1 MLIVIAAIAVSP
13 VAKNYIEKHDREL
26 IGRSIR
32 MERLR
37 MNIFTGR
44 LRIEGLRIG
53 GSEDSTTFF
62 RLDSFEMRMR
72 LWPLLGNRVLVK
84 KISFAG
90 PDVKIYQRGNAFSF
104 DDITAVAA
112 TPEKTSKPWEI
123 GIYDIS
129 IRNGRVFYKDLALD
143 AEWGMNDLNL
153 HIPGV
158 YFSGEKTDVGAV
170 LNFAEGGSLSTDVG
184 YNIESSEFDIGIR
197 LQDFALAGTLP
208 YFRPPVGRQPPA
220 RQYATSAF
228 AHDRGYGFAGGLRP
242 ARPAAAARGGRR
254 YAGRKTRRG
263 RSGQNALRL
272 RPHLRFGTLG
282 AVRNDARR

>member
-104 DDITAVAA
+104 DDITARFA
-112 TPEKTSKPWEI
+112 T
-123 GIYDIS
+123 
-129 IRNGRVFYKDLALD
+129 
-143 AEWGMNDLNL
+143 
-153 HIPGV
+153 
-158 YFSGEKTDVGAV
+158 
-170 LNFAEGGSLSTDVG
+170 
-184 YNIESSEFDIGIR
+184 
-197 LQDFALAGTLP
+197 
-208 YFRPPVGRQPPA
+208 RQPSPQ
-220 RQYATSAF
+220 RPKSRRNRGKSGFTTSRSAT
-228 AHDRGYGFAGGLRP
+228 AGSF
-242 ARPAAAARGGRR
+242 
-254 YAGRKTRRG
+254 TRTS
-263 RSGQNALRL
+263 RSM
-272 RPHLRFGTLG
+272 PSG
-282 AVRNDARR
+282 A

>member
-1 MLIVIAAIAVSP
+1 MKKWIKITLIAAAVLAVLIVIAAIAVSP

-104 DDITAVAA
+104 DDITARFAGDTTAAA
-112 TPEKTSKPWEI
+112 TPEKPSKPWEI

-143 AEWGMNDLNL
+143 AEWGMNDINL

-184 YNIESSEFDIGIR
+184 SKARNSTSEYACRTSRWRARCPISGSR
-197 LQDFALAGTLP
+197 STS
-208 YFRPPVGRQPPA
+208 RPWTAACRP
-220 RQYATSAF
+220 TSACAATRNTCF
-228 AHDRGYGFAGGLRP
+228 RSRP
-242 ARPAAAARGGRR
+242 RV
-254 YAGRKTRRG
+254 
-263 RSGQNALRL
+263 RL
-272 RPHLRFGTLG
+272 RWRASPCATGSSGPWR
-282 AVRNDARR
+282 ASIRWV

>member
-1 MLIVIAAIAVSP
+1 MKKWIKITLIAAAVLAALIVIAAIAVSP

-104 DDITAVAA
+104 DDITARFAGDTTAVAA
-112 TPEKTSKPWEI
+112 TAGSFTRTSRSMP
-123 GIYDIS
+123 
-129 IRNGRVFYKDLALD
+129 
-143 AEWGMNDLNL
+143 
-153 HIPGV
+153 
-158 YFSGEKTDVGAV
+158 SGA
-170 LNFAEGGSLSTDVG
+170 
-184 YNIESSEFDIGIR
+184 
-197 LQDFALAGTLP
+197 
-208 YFRPPVGRQPPA
+208 
-220 RQYATSAF
+220 
-228 AHDRGYGFAGGLRP
+228 
-242 ARPAAAARGGRR
+242 
-254 YAGRKTRRG
+254 
-263 RSGQNALRL
+263 
-272 RPHLRFGTLG
+272 
-282 AVRNDARR
+282 

>member
-1 MLIVIAAIAVSP
+1 MKKWIKITLIAAAVLAVLIVIAAIAVSP

-90 PDVKIYQRGNAFSF
+90 PDVKIYQRATRLPSPQRPKSRRNRGKSGFTTSRSATAGSF
-104 DDITAVAA
+104 TR
-112 TPEKTSKPWEI
+112 TSRSMP
-123 GIYDIS
+123 
-129 IRNGRVFYKDLALD
+129 
-143 AEWGMNDLNL
+143 
-153 HIPGV
+153 
-158 YFSGEKTDVGAV
+158 SGA
-170 LNFAEGGSLSTDVG
+170 
-184 YNIESSEFDIGIR
+184 
-197 LQDFALAGTLP
+197 
-208 YFRPPVGRQPPA
+208 
-220 RQYATSAF
+220 
-228 AHDRGYGFAGGLRP
+228 
-242 ARPAAAARGGRR
+242 
-254 YAGRKTRRG
+254 
-263 RSGQNALRL
+263 
-272 RPHLRFGTLG
+272 
-282 AVRNDARR
+282 

>member
-1 MLIVIAAIAVSP
+1 MAALIVIAAIAVSP

-104 DDITAVAA
+104 DDITARFAGDTTAAA
-112 TPEKTSKPWEI
+112 TPENRRNRGKSGFTTSRSATAGSFTRTSRSMP
-123 GIYDIS
+123 
-129 IRNGRVFYKDLALD
+129 
-143 AEWGMNDLNL
+143 
-153 HIPGV
+153 
-158 YFSGEKTDVGAV
+158 SGA
-170 LNFAEGGSLSTDVG
+170 
-184 YNIESSEFDIGIR
+184 
-197 LQDFALAGTLP
+197 
-208 YFRPPVGRQPPA
+208 
-220 RQYATSAF
+220 
-228 AHDRGYGFAGGLRP
+228 
-242 ARPAAAARGGRR
+242 
-254 YAGRKTRRG
+254 
-263 RSGQNALRL
+263 
-272 RPHLRFGTLG
+272 
-282 AVRNDARR
+282 